1 MSKIIGLNVD
11 YPIIKGNGSFFK
23 QTFNTLDARKSNI
36 HILFRTIP
44 GERVMNPEFG
54 IGIHRYLFENSTPEL
69 ELQLQQE
76 IITQINKYIP
86 DINIDNLLVDF
97 HYNDLQNMN
106 NLSIT
111 LDFSIKNN
119 PDLNSTIIEK
129 F

>member
-1 MSKIIGLNVD
+1 MSKIVGINVD

-23 QTFNTLDARKSNI
+23 QTFNTLDARKSNL

-54 IGIHRYLFENSTPEL
+54 IGIHRYLFENATPEL
-69 ELQLQQE
+69 ELQLQNE

-86 DINIDNLLVDF
+86 DINIDNIDINL
-97 HYNDLQNMN
+97 HYNDSQNRN
-106 NLSIT
+106 TLSII

-119 PDLNSTIIEK
+119 LELNATITENY
-129 F
+129 